1 MQAHNRINSQYRGP
15 MSQLLAAAPFTE
27 ADYEMISSAVLE
39 TARGRWFLAEHARR
53 NRNADTLL
61 VLEAIDKL
69 ERSMAQRTT
78 SAETERIRVDLVE
91 MMDAIARTKAEVA
104 AIKPAGNG
112 GQIKEAS
119 NELDSIVA
127 TTERATSDILAG
139 TEHFQEIGH
148 TLREQGVNSAVCDLI
163 DTNAADIFAACTF
176 QDLTGQRIRKVIEV
190 LRFLEERIDAMIG
203 IWPDDEGGESAA
215 AEPAARIPRIER
227 REQSEEYHRQETV
240 DEIINGTRAQDVTWH
255 DAPLRKVD
263 TAAGHGGDDLDDLL
277 VFENAPPMQAAPDSV
292 PAATRTQERHPD
304 LAELVM
310 PAEKGPAAASE
321 LQLEALAQA
330 WPAEE
335 PQPAP
340 QAIPDPL
347 PADMWPQEPHP
358 ELAEFAMPAE
368 EESVVASE
376 TQPEASA
383 QAQPG
388 EEPKAAPQTEPEAM
402 KHPGASS
409 GLASLTLTERM
420 ALFS

>member
-1 MQAHNRINSQYRGP
+1 

-78 SAETERIRVDLVE
+78 SAETDRIRVDLVE

-112 GQIKEAS
+112 GQINEAS
-119 NELDSIVA
+119 TELDSIVA
-127 TTERATSDILAG
+127 TTERATSDILAA

-148 TLREQGVNSAVCDLI
+148 TLREQGVNSAVCDLM

-203 IWPDDEGGESAA
+203 IWPDDENDAA
-215 AEPAARIPRIER
+215 AAVEPRPQMPRIER
-227 REQSEEYHRQETV
+227 RAQSEEYHRQETV
-240 DEIINGTRAQDVTWH
+240 DEVINGTRAQDVTWR
-255 DAPLRKVD
+255 DAPVQKVKL
-263 TAAGHGGDDLDDLL
+263 AASHGSQDLDDLL
-277 VFENAPPMQAAPDSV
+277 VFEDAPPTQAAPD
-292 PAATRTQERHPD
+292 PA
-304 LAELVM
+304 
-310 PAEKGPAAASE
+310 PAEVTPAAASNV
-321 LQLEALAQA
+321 QPDASVQTQ
-330 WPAEE
+330 PAEE

-340 QAIPDPL
+340 QA
-347 PADMWPQEPHP
+347 
-358 ELAEFAMPAE
+358 
-368 EESVVASE
+368 
-376 TQPEASA
+376 
-383 QAQPG
+383 
-388 EEPKAAPQTEPEAM
+388 EPEPM
-402 KHPGASS
+402 EHPGASS